1 MGFDAAQSVAVEHGQ
16 AGDAVGLCPFVDGG
30 QAFDLD
36 LVSGDDD
43 LSALVDGDVVPIG
56 EVEQQRDAA
65 TAESGLEAAGLVV
78 ETGVDDTGVVAGL
91 MGGRVVFLVED
102 RDVGAVMTH
111 EDLARHGRADDSG
124 TDHGPAC
131 GCHVS
136 TSPLDDLTLRL
147 YSARTNT
154 AIGVRSVVVALPMV
168 VISNAFEI
176 WRSES

>member
-1 MGFDAAQSVAVEHGQ
+1 
-16 AGDAVGLCPFVDGG
+16 
-30 QAFDLD
+30 
-36 LVSGDDD
+36 
-43 LSALVDGDVVPIG
+43 LVDGDVVPIG

-176 WRSES
+176 WRSKTGSFGAFSTAPVEIEYSSDGTRRRLASLRTQNGRHRTEGIC